1 MKFIGDLHPLFFVSK
16 TPKKDTWNNFG
27 NNKNS
32 ITYGS
37 SNQKYSKKKKKEYM
51 ETNVF

>member
-16 TPKKDTWNNFG
+16 TPKKTLRTNFG
-27 NNKNS
+27 NNKNC

-37 SNQKYSKKKKKEYM
+37 SNRNIQKKKKKKE
-51 ETNVF
+51 TNVF